1 MGSKKSRRLFG
12 VTVWVELLITH
23 DILEAEMIKDI
34 LESGGIPVIVRSSKV
49 SPYPVNIG
57 KIGEIRV
64 LVREDDR
71 EDAEAAIGIRGAEGH
86 GRHGGPAISDKKID
100 VVAHA
105 GHRGE
110 ETPRAFILDGERIE
124 VIEILDM
131 WIEEGIEDRA
141 RKRFFKVKGDDGY
154 IHLIYHDEE
163 TAGWF
168 YNRIP

>member
-1 MGSKKSRRLFG
+1 MPHENISLTMDDK
-12 VTVWVELLITH
+12 WVELLITN
-23 DILEAEMIKDI
+23 DMLEAEMIKDV
-34 LESGGIPVIVRSSKV
+34 LESGGIPVIIRSSKV

-57 KIGEIRV
+57 RIGEIRV
-64 LVREDDR
+64 LVREGDR
-71 EDAEAAIGIRGAEGH
+71 EDAEAAIGIRDAEG
-86 GRHGGPAISDKKID
+86 RGGQSISDKRID
-100 VVAHA
+100 VFAHA

-154 IHLIYHDEE
+154 THLIYHDEE

-168 YNRIP
+168 YSRLP